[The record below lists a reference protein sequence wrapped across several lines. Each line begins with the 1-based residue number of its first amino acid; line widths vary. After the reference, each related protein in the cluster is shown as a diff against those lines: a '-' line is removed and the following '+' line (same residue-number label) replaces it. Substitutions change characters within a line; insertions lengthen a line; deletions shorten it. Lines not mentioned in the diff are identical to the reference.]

1 MKKIFA
7 GVVLPTL
14 AAVAVIGSGF
24 SVWFFGENQD
34 KVSTDA
40 SIAVE
45 NMIRIGELT
54 MKEGE
59 SILHLDQTTGVR
71 AYILDENNGY
81 VKSTKNGNHDEKS
94 NYDSTAFGK
103 DSAAKGLYMTSKNA
117 GEFDGHINYQTS
129 GFDKM
134 GDWKFEIIT
143 KFKFTGAVRNY
154 IGLKQDAT
162 KGTWTVANDTE
173 STTYTFKWGDNVN
186 DMYLPMGTMGTGTS
200 TFDFEYLSYTDQ
212 YKTVT
217 GKDEKRGS
225 ADEAEIMKTAEPHT
239 HQEYM
244 DMRINIGAASKLSI
258 ETVAT
263 IVKA

>member
-40 SIAVE
+40 GVAVE

-59 SILHLDQTTGVR
+59 SILHLDQTTDVR

-94 NYDSTAFGK
+94 NYDSTAFGT
-103 DSAAKGLYMTSKNA
+103 DSAAQGLYMTSKNEGA
-117 GEFDGHINYQTS
+117 FDGHINYQTS

-186 DMYLPMGTMGTGTS
+186 HMYLPMGTDTS

-263 IVKA
+263 IGKA

>member
-1 MKKIFA
+1 M
-7 GVVLPTL
+7 V
-14 AAVAVIGSGF
+14 
-24 SVWFFGENQD
+24 
-34 KVSTDA
+34 
-40 SIAVE
+40 
-45 NMIRIGELT
+45 
-54 MKEGE
+54 
-59 SILHLDQTTGVR
+59 
-71 AYILDENNGY
+71 
-81 VKSTKNGNHDEKS
+81 
-94 NYDSTAFGK
+94 
-103 DSAAKGLYMTSKNA
+103 
-117 GEFDGHINYQTS
+117 
-129 GFDKM
+129 
-134 GDWKFEIIT
+134 DWKFLIIT

-186 DMYLPMGTMGTGTS
+186 DMYLPMGTGTSTTS

>member
-59 SILHLDQTTGVR
+59 SILHLDQTTDVR

-186 DMYLPMGTMGTGTS
+186 HMYLPMGTGTS

-244 DMRINIGAASKLSI
+244 DMKINIGAASKLSI